1 MSEVTDTDELDYNV
15 EAVRYPEDEPEAV
28 TVQLMAIL
36 GEVVHRRRQVTNR
49 PEPDPSYPEIG
60 RYLELRTAV
69 ECLID
74 CAGFPFPDYR
84 QKLIGIAALALD
96 AVVVADAHPATSVI
110 AATQPGA

>member
-1 MSEVTDTDELDYNV
+1 MSDTDELDYDV

-36 GEVVHRRRQVTNR
+36 GEIVHRRRQVTTR
-49 PEPDPSYPEIG
+49 PEPDPAHPEIG

-74 CAGFPFPDYR
+74 CAGYPFPDYR

-96 AVVVADAHPATSVI
+96 AIVVADANPVTSDT